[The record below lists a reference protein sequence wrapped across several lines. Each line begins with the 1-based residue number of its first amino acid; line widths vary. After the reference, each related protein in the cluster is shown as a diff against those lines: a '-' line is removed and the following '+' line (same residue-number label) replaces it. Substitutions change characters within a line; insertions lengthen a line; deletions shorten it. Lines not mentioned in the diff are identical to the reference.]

1 MIRKEKFEDKINF
14 LYDQIE
20 DLKRGYRRENIRYIE
35 NEYLNL
41 LTLIREEIDR
51 FPERNRSEYSN
62 YMKKLKQIGRE
73 IESINYIQE

>member
-41 LTLIREEIDR
+41 LTLVREEM
-51 FPERNRSEYSN
+51 NN
-62 YMKKLKQIGRE
+62 G
-73 IESINYIQE
+73 

>member
-41 LTLIREEIDR
+41 LTLVREEIDR

-62 YMKKLKQIGRE
+62 
-73 IESINYIQE
+73 

>member
-41 LTLIREEIDR
+41 LTLVREEI
-51 FPERNRSEYSN
+51 NRSEYSN
-62 YMKKLKQIGRE
+62 YMKTLKQI
-73 IESINYIQE
+73 